1 VLHIAPS
8 FSLLFPF
15 DRGWAIRGAVASDWR
30 DERIAH
36 LEAEGARKDARIAEL
51 EAHVAHRDGRIAELE
66 GQVATLTSQVAAL
79 TKQVAELM
87 EKLGRNSRNSHLPP
101 SSDPPGTRAG
111 KAGKGPGGRKRGGQ
125 PGHGGSRRAL
135 LPPSQVDDVVD
146 LFPSHCEG
154 CARELP
160 KVQDPDAHRYQQV
173 EMPPIRPHTT
183 EWRCHAVACTKCGF
197 KTRAAYDAEKIPTSP
212 FGPRLMALIAFLT
225 GVYHVSRRKTVVL
238 LWDLLGVRIS
248 LGALSAIE
256 ARVSD
261 AIAPAVEDAWRRV
274 GAGAVKHTD
283 GTRWLQAG
291 AARAL
296 WTIATKAATVFKI
309 LADSSKATLE
319 PLYGSLRG
327 ILVSDRAK
335 ALGFWAMERRQICWA
350 HLLRKFVSFSE
361 RAGPAEAF
369 GRELL
374 DYTGIL
380 FEYWHDYRA
389 GKLAR
394 EVFVGW
400 MAALGPKL
408 EAVLARGVAAGL
420 DGVSGS
426 CADILAHKEALW
438 TFVTHDDV
446 EPTNNHAEREIRA
459 FVLWRKRSYG
469 AQSDR
474 GNLFA
479 ERVMTIAHTA
489 RKQNKNVLAFLT
501 ACCRA
506 RLGRT
511 RRPSLFVPDALA
523 A

>member
-1 VLHIAPS
+1 MGDHGV
-8 FSLLFPF
+8 
-15 DRGWAIRGAVASDWR
+15 VAMDWR
-30 DERIAH
+30 DERIAE

-51 EAHVAHRDGRIAELE
+51 ETQVAQKDARIAELE
-66 GQVATLTSQVAAL
+66 GQVATLTSQVAVLA
-79 TKQVAELM
+79 KQVAELM

-101 SSDPPGTRAG
+101 STDPPGTRG
-111 KAGKGPGGRKRGGQ
+111 QSGKGQGSGNRKRGGQ
-125 PGHGGSRRAL
+125 PGHGGSRRTL
-135 LPPSQVDDVVD
+135 LPPEQVDEFVD
-146 LFPSHCEG
+146 LFPPYCEG
-154 CARELP
+154 CAEELP
-160 KVQDPDAHRYQQV
+160 EVQDPDAHRYQQV
-173 EMPPIRPHTT
+173 ELPPIRPHTT
-183 EWRCHAVACTKCGF
+183 EWRCHEVACRKCRT
-197 KTRAAYDAEKIPTSP
+197 KTRAAYDLGRIPASP

-238 LWDLLGVRIS
+238 LWELLGVRIS
-248 LGALSAIE
+248 LGALSAVE

-261 AIAPAVEDAWRRV
+261 AIEPAVEDAWKRV

-283 GTRWLQAG
+283 GTSWLQAG
-291 AARAL
+291 AVRAL

-309 LADSSKATLE
+309 LADNSKATLQ

-335 ALGFWAMERRQICWA
+335 ALNFWAMDRRQICWA

-361 RAGPAEAF
+361 RAGSAEAI

-374 DYTGIL
+374 SYTGIL
-380 FEYWHDYRA
+380 FEYWHDYQD
-389 GKLAR
+389 GKLPR
-394 EVFVGW
+394 DLFVAW
-400 MAALGPKL
+400 MSALAPNVEAALAR
-408 EAVLARGVAAGL
+408 AVATGI

-426 CADILAHKEALW
+426 CADILEHKAALW

-446 EPTNNHAEREIRA
+446 EPTNNHAEREVRA

-479 ERVMTIAHTA
+479 ERVMTVAHTA
-489 RKQNKNVLAFLT
+489 RKQSKSVLAFLT

-506 RLGRT
+506 RLGRSP
-511 RRPSLFVPDALA
+511 RPSLFVPDVA

>member
-1 VLHIAPS
+1 MG
-8 FSLLFPF
+8 
-15 DRGWAIRGAVASDWR
+15 DQDAVVADWR
-30 DERIAH
+30 DERIAE
-36 LEAEGARKDARIAEL
+36 LEAESARKDVALVARDA
-51 EAHVAHRDGRIAELE
+51 RIAELE
-66 GQVATLTSQVAAL
+66 GQVATLTAQVAVL

-87 EKLGRNSRNSHLPP
+87 EKLGCNSRNSHLPP
-101 SSDPPGTRAG
+101 SSDGPGQRGASG
-111 KAGKGPGGRKRGGQ
+111 QGKGHQGTRKRGGQ
-125 PGHGGSRRAL
+125 PGHGGSRRTL
-135 LPPSQVDDVVD
+135 LPLDEVDEVVD
-146 LFPSHCEG
+146 LFPSHCDG

-160 KVQDPDAHRYQQV
+160 EVHDREAHRYQQV
-173 EMPPIRPHTT
+173 DVPPIKPHTK
-183 EWRCHAVACTKCGF
+183 EWRCHEVTCPKCSC
-197 KTRAAYDAEKIPTSP
+197 KTRAPYDVTIPASP

-238 LWDLLGVRIS
+238 LWELLGVRIS
-248 LGALSAIE
+248 LGALSTIE

-261 AIAPAVEDAWRRV
+261 AIAPAVEDAWTRV

-283 GTRWLQAG
+283 GTSWLQAG
-291 AARAL
+291 ATRAL

-309 LADSSKATLE
+309 LADNSKATLE

-335 ALGFWAMERRQICWA
+335 ALNFWAMDRRQICWA

-361 RAGPAEAF
+361 RAGPAATI

-380 FEYWHDYRA
+380 FEYWHDYRD
-389 GKLAR
+389 GKLPR
-394 EVFVGW
+394 EHFVAW
-400 MAALGPKL
+400 MASLGPKV
-408 EAVLARGVAAGL
+408 EAVLARAVAAGI

-426 CADILAHKEALW
+426 CADILEHKAALW
-438 TFVTHDDV
+438 TFVTHADV

-479 ERVMTIAHTA
+479 ERVMTVAHTA
-489 RKQNKNVLAFLT
+489 RKQNKNVLSFLI
-501 ACCRA
+501 ACCRP
-506 RLGRT
+506 RLGGG
-511 RRPSLFVPDALA
+511 RPSLFVPDVA

>member
-1 VLHIAPS
+1 MGDQDV
-8 FSLLFPF
+8 
-15 DRGWAIRGAVASDWR
+15 VAADWR
-30 DERIAH
+30 DERIAE

-51 EAHVAHRDGRIAELE
+51 E
-66 GQVATLTSQVAAL
+66 GQVATLSAQVAAL

-101 SSDPPGTRAG
+101 SSD
-111 KAGKGPGGRKRGGQ
+111 GPGQRGPSGQSKANRGTRKRGGQ
-125 PGHGGSRRAL
+125 PGHGGSRRTL
-135 LPPSQVDDVVD
+135 LPPEEVDDVVD
-146 LFPSHCEG
+146 LFPSHCDG

-160 KVQDPDAHRYQQV
+160 EVHDREAHRYQQIEV
-173 EMPPIRPHTT
+173 PPIKPHTT
-183 EWRCHAVACTKCGF
+183 EWRCHEVACPKCAY
-197 KTRAAYDAEKIPTSP
+197 KTRAPYDPDTIPASP

-238 LWDLLGVRIS
+238 LWELLGVRIS

-261 AIAPAVEDAWRRV
+261 ALAPSVEDAWKRV
-274 GAGAVKHTD
+274 GAGAVTHTD
-283 GTRWLQAG
+283 GTSWLQAG
-291 AARAL
+291 ATRAL
-296 WTIATKAATVFKI
+296 WTLATKAATVFKI
-309 LADSSKATLE
+309 LADNSKATLE
-319 PLYGSLRG
+319 PLYGELRG

-335 ALGFWAMERRQICWA
+335 ALNFWAMERRQICWA

-361 RAGPAEAF
+361 RAGPAAAI

-380 FEYWHDYRA
+380 FEYWHDYRD

-394 EVFVGW
+394 EVFIAW
-400 MAALGPKL
+400 MTALGPKV
-408 EAVLARGVAAGL
+408 EAVLARAVAAKI

-426 CADILAHKEALW
+426 CADILEHNAALW
-438 TFVTHDDV
+438 TFVMHADV

-459 FVLWRKRSYG
+459 FVLWRKRSFG

-479 ERVMTIAHTA
+479 ERVMTVAHTA
-489 RKQNKNVLAFLT
+489 RKQNKNVLRFLI
-501 ACCRA
+501 ACCTA
-506 RLGRT
+506 RLDGA
-511 RRPSLFVPDALA
+511 RRPSLFVADVADA
-523 A
+523 

>member
-1 VLHIAPS
+1 MG
-8 FSLLFPF
+8 
-15 DRGWAIRGAVASDWR
+15 DQGGVAADWR
-30 DERIAH
+30 DERIAE

-51 EAHVAHRDGRIAELE
+51 EVQLVQRDARIAELE
-66 GQVATLTSQVAAL
+66 GQVATLTSQVEAL

-101 SSDPPGTRAG
+101 STDPPGTRGQSGSRGSA
-111 KAGKGPGGRKRGGQ
+111 GRKRGGQ
-125 PGHGGSRRAL
+125 PGHRGSRRTL
-135 LPPSQVDDVVD
+135 LPPEQVDHVVD

-154 CARELP
+154 CADALP
-160 KVQDPDAHRYQQV
+160 VVPDPDAQRYQQV
-173 EMPPIRPHTT
+173 ELPPIRPHTT
-183 EWRCHAVACTKCGF
+183 EWRCHEVGCAKCGTR
-197 KTRAAYDAEKIPTSP
+197 TRAAYDPSVIPASP

-238 LWDLLGVRIS
+238 LWELLGVRIS

-261 AIAPAVEDAWRRV
+261 AIAPAVDEAWKQV
-274 GAGAVKHTD
+274 GAGPVKHTD
-283 GTRWLQAG
+283 GTSWLQAG

-296 WTIATKAATVFKI
+296 WTIATKTATVFKI
-309 LADSSKATLE
+309 LADNSKATLQ

-335 ALGFWAMERRQICWA
+335 ALNFWAMERRQVCWA

-361 RAGPAEAF
+361 RAGPAAEI

-374 DYTGIL
+374 DYTGIV
-380 FEYWHDYRA
+380 FEYWHSFQD
-389 GKLAR
+389 GKLSR
-394 EVFVGW
+394 EVFVAW

-408 EAVLARGVAAGL
+408 EAVLARAVAADI

-426 CADILAHKEALW
+426 CADILEHKDALW
-438 TFVTHDDV
+438 TFVTNDGV
-446 EPTNNHAEREIRA
+446 EPTNNHAEREVRA

-469 AQSDR
+469 TQSER

-479 ERVMTIAHTA
+479 ERVMTVAHTA
-489 RKQNKNVLAFLT
+489 RKQSKSVLAFLT
-501 ACCRA
+501 ACCLA
-506 RLGRT
+506 RLGRAPQ
-511 RRPSLFVPDALA
+511 PSLFVA